1 MPEPKSKPIEIP
13 LGDDGEPLMV
23 VSRHVALMRPHL
35 FKVCDEN
42 MKPGGR
48 PALDV
53 FAEMTEFPDGELLLV
68 YDAATGSRVWV
79 QSLGGRTDGY
89 GRFFLR
95 QAGVL
100 MDTEGTHLRV
110 PPGFWRVQPQ
120 AAQLSGGAQTFG
132 FYPFRYVY

>member
-35 FKVCDEN
+35 FKVCNEN

-48 PALDV
+48 PSLDL

-68 YDAATGSRVWV
+68 YDAATGSRCGFRA
-79 QSLGGRTDGY
+79 LAAGRMAMAG
-89 GRFFLR
+89 FFSDKL
-95 QAGVL
+95 AC
-100 MDTEGTHLRV
+100 
-110 PPGFWRVQPQ
+110 
-120 AAQLSGGAQTFG
+120 
-132 FYPFRYVY
+132 